1 MCVLTVYDLCIA
13 LAGEDRFQSPQL
25 LRGASCALEGLSL
38 NLQPTVERF
47 DEDLCTLL
55 SEDRANR
62 ENRAQ
67 ESLSISVVERRLQVS
82 VAICASFCLLT
93 SCCCCSIP
101 LRETLGGYQVCNNH
115 G

>member
-1 MCVLTVYDLCIA
+1 MCVLTVSDLCIA
-13 LAGEDRFQSPQL
+13 LAGEDRFRSPQL
-25 LRGASCALEGLSL
+25 LRGASYALEGLSL

-82 VAICASFCLLT
+82 VAVICVSFCLLT
-93 SCCCCSIP
+93 SCCCSIP
-101 LRETLGGYQVCNNH
+101 LRDTLGGYQVRNNH